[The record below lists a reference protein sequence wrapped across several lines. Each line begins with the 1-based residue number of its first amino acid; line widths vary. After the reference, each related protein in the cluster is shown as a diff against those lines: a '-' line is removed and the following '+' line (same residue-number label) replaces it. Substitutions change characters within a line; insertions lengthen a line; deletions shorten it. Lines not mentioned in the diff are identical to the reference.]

1 MQPLALI
8 DPGSGRLV
16 VVSALVI
23 ELVAR
28 YKQLK
33 AGDPE
38 SGGILIGLRRG
49 EHFEITAATMPQVD
63 DKRTRFRFER
73 VERGHAEAL
82 KKRWAVSMGAENYLG
97 EWHTHPEDHPSPS
110 SIDVTEWQRAVK
122 LHNQPLVMLI
132 VGRKSTYV
140 AIVCHLGQT
149 RLQTVDHH

>member
-8 DPGSGRLV
+8 DSGSGRLV

-23 ELVAR
+23 KLVAR
-28 YKQLK
+28 YRQLK

-49 EHFEITAATMPQVD
+49 EHFEITSATIPQAD

-73 VERGHAEAL
+73 VERGHADAL
-82 KKRWAVSMGAENYLG
+82 KKRWAASMGTENYLG

-110 SIDVTEWQRAVK
+110 SIDVSEWQRAAK

-140 AIVCHLGQT
+140 AIVCHLGET
-149 RLQTVDHH
+149 RLQRV

>member
-110 SIDVTEWQRAVK
+110 SIDVSEWQRAVG
-122 LHNQPLVMLI
+122 LRRAATCQITSRPACSE
-132 VGRKSTYV
+132 RFSTPV
-140 AIVCHLGQT
+140 
-149 RLQTVDHH
+149 

>member
-63 DKRTRFRFER
+63 DKRARFRFER
-73 VERGHAEAL
+73 VERGHTEAL
-82 KKRWAVSMGAENYLG
+82 KKLWTVSMGAENYLG

-110 SIDVTEWQRAVK
+110 SIDVSEWKRAVK

-140 AIVCHLGQT
+140 AIVCHLGET
-149 RLQTVDHH
+149 RLQRV